1 MDAGAVCF
9 EGHGCGRLRAN
20 FHRDTVVAQGEA
32 VGEVFDELF
41 VGDVNG
47 DFIAFVDFKFGETVG
62 RRGRSHIDADFI
74 AVADDG
80 VGGIDINAVFFR
92 LFARFFPVVVITV
105 PDAERVHLV
114 TGDDDH
120 VMRFGEARTIVDE
133 AHVVAG
139 DADELV
145 VFRFERT
152 NVQEAVFGEFVE
164 RNEPLAVRFF
174 GFAH

>member
-9 EGHGCGRLRAN
+9 EGHGCGRLRTD
-20 FHRDTVVAQGEA
+20 FHRDAIAFQGEA
-32 VGEVFDELF
+32 VGEVFDKLF

-47 DFIAFVDFKFGETVG
+47 NFVAFVDFKFGKTVG
-62 RRGRSHIDADFI
+62 RCGRGHIDTNFI
-74 AVADDG
+74 AITDDG
-80 VGGIDINAVFFR
+80 VGGVEIDAVFFR

-105 PDAERVHLV
+105 PDTERVHLV
-114 TGDDDH
+114 AGDNDH
-120 VMRFGEARTIVDE
+120 VVRFGEARAVVDE
-133 AHVVAG
+133 AHVFAR

-145 VFRFERT
+145 VFRFEWA

-164 RNEPLAVRFF
+164 RDQPLAVSFF